1 MAFLPRRTE
10 FATLVFLLTV
20 AIARLNS
27 NVIPRFGVSMS
38 GIHIHHYVFGI
49 FILTAAGY
57 LALAFKGPRATFL
70 IALFYGLGVGLTFD
84 EFGFWIHPSFIYGYG
99 VRANTT
105 GLLIVACLFTAICA
119 INIAVKRRAGFLE
132 SWKGLARY
140 PETVGD
146 QAARSVVA
154 SGDE

>member
-27 NVIPRFGVSMS
+27 NMIPTFGVRMS

-57 LALAFKGPRATFL
+57 LALVFKGPRATFL

-84 EFGFWIHPSFIYGYG
+84 EFGFWIHPSFIYG
-99 VRANTT
+99 VRGNTT
-105 GLLIVACLFTAICA
+105 GLVIVTGLFTAICA
-119 INIAVKRRAGFLE
+119 INIAVKHGAVFLE
-132 SWKGLARY
+132 SWKGLARC
-140 PETVGD
+140 PETVAD
-146 QAARSVVA
+146 AQAASPVAA